1 MDWNPLGSSST
12 VAFESPVAKQKG
24 STSQA
29 HAENIALH
37 SATRQRMTINS
48 PVVLFKRGDDS
59 LPQSPVATP
68 PDSPSSSPR
77 LTTADLITEDA
88 SLQPRTA
95 PHQNASSSSGS
106 LWSRMF
112 GNTSGAGDAPSTT
125 NTTKSPS
132 AAPHAQRS
140 PVSLSVQGTS
150 LDASSVGVMDR
161 YHILSQ
167 RIESSQSTEELRVC
181 LRELTAI
188 FDDNLGLRKALGNVE
203 QIVGLL
209 RKKRS
214 HSPNIWR
221 EEISSQY
228 MKLLLAMR
236 RSELSPTKPVASTS
250 LTMSPSTVPNR
261 GPLLHQRFAVATVQV
276 SADASEFQ
284 TSIQS
289 DSPPVVQQND
299 KSVIL
304 SSSHSPSPSKSK
316 TDSEAVTVVHNDQV
330 SKPPSSPLIASALAV
345 SAVEKAVTPPVT
357 TAVDANGS
365 FSPNTERELR
375 VLEAKFS
382 ESSQLLGR
390 SVEETRERLRARGD
404 LLHMSDLDMS
414 TQRLNSA
421 LNLSSSQNNKFMAE
435 TIHTRPQIPKSTSSH
450 AAFSL
455 PATTNFSVGPRVNQ
469 RVTSE
474 CRHHPPGNGFRIC
487 YDCQI
492 ERQCPDYWLDHQCNE
507 LCRRAAYI
515 LFMRGRELVDQ
526 AVGNQLPHRP
536 SSVDISSARQ
546 PLTAL
551 QSSVNGQGKQTST
564 SIGTTQSRYFPRTST
579 HTGTHTGTHASTA
592 TSNARTPSA
601 ATSRLLEPFLTDTFS
616 ENGSVNL
623 EDEDDQFTSESIL
636 DFDALEDACPEL
648 ELDSYHVC
656 DRICELT
663 NNPTASRR
671 VVR

>member
-1 MDWNPLGSSST
+1 MDWNPLGSNSMVS
-12 VAFESPVAKQKG
+12 FESPVAKQKG
-24 STSQA
+24 SASKA
-29 HAENIALH
+29 HAENISL
-37 SATRQRMTINS
+37 RQRMTTNS

-77 LTTADLITEDA
+77 LTTADLATA
-88 SLQPRTA
+88 SAPPQPRAAQQENT
-95 PHQNASSSSGS
+95 SSASGS

-112 GNTSGAGDAPSTT
+112 GSNSGTGDAPSAAS
-125 NTTKSPS
+125 TTKPPTS
-132 AAPHAQRS
+132 APPAQRS
-140 PVSLSVQGTS
+140 PVSLNGGENPLV
-150 LDASSVGVMDR
+150 ASSGVMDR

-181 LRELTAI
+181 LRELTAV

-203 QIVGLL
+203 QIVALL

-214 HSPNIWR
+214 QSPNIWR

-236 RSELSPTKPVASTS
+236 RSEQSPTKPVISTIS
-250 LTMSPSTVPNR
+250 SISPSTVPNR

-276 SADASEFQ
+276 TADRSEPH

-289 DSPPVVQQND
+289 DSPPVVQEDD
-299 KSVIL
+299 KSVTST
-304 SSSHSPSPSKSK
+304 SSLSPSPSKSK
-316 TDSEAVTVVHNDQV
+316 TGSESLAVVHNGHI
-330 SKPPSSPLIASALAV
+330 SKPPSSPPVATTLPV
-345 SAVEKAVTPPVT
+345 SAVKKAVTPPVS
-357 TAVDANGS
+357 TAVDGNGA

-382 ESSQLLGR
+382 ESSQLMGR
-390 SVEETRERLRARGD
+390 SVEETRERLRAKGD
-404 LLHMSDLDMS
+404 MLHMSDLDMS

-421 LNLSSSQNNKFMAE
+421 LTLSSSQNNKFMAE
-435 TIHTRPQIPKSTSSH
+435 SIHTRSNIPKQTSSH
-450 AAFSL
+450 AAFHL
-455 PATTNFSVGPRVNQ
+455 PAATNYSMGPRVNQ

-474 CRHHPPGNGFRIC
+474 CRHQPPGTGNGFRIC

-526 AVGNQLPHRP
+526 ALANQPSHRS
-536 SSVDISSARQ
+536 SSVDTSAGRH
-546 PLTAL
+546 PSTAL
-551 QSSVNGQGKQTST
+551 QSTVHGQGKPKATAITNTHSK
-564 SIGTTQSRYFPRTST
+564 FLPRST
-579 HTGTHTGTHASTA
+579 HTATRTGISGVR
-592 TSNARTPSA
+592 SPSA

-616 ENGSVNL
+616 ENESVNP
-623 EDEDDQFTSESIL
+623 EDEDDLFTSESVL
-636 DFDALEDACPEL
+636 DFDELEDACPEL

-663 NNPTASRR
+663 NNQTSSRR